1 MTTIQGPKKN
11 NILGYPV
18 MNKKKKK
25 KEKDEKSPKNWDP
38 KTHEGKKL

>member
-18 MNKKKKK
+18 MKKKKK

-38 KTHEGKKL
+38 KTHEGKKP